1 MSTGLLYHAFGIRGY
16 HYTRTDYQDGQTIF
30 TIRQEP
36 ETCRCSACG
45 SPRLNF
51 RGRVERRFRT
61 VPIGRRATFV
71 VLPIPRVECQA
82 CGVVRQVKIPF
93 ADPRRSSTNSF
104 ERYALELGRRMTIR
118 DVALH
123 LGVSWD
129 VIKDIQ
135 KRDLARRFAKPKLLR
150 RLAIDEIA
158 IAKGHRSL
166 TVVLDL
172 DSGAVVFVGDGK
184 GAKALKPFW
193 KRLKGSKAKIE
204 AVAMDMS
211 PAYRE
216 AVSTHLPKAKIVF
229 DRFHV
234 MKLFNE
240 KLSDLRRALYR
251 EATDGMQKQVLKG
264 TRWLLLKS
272 AENLDEERDEKKK
285 LEEALAL
292 NRSLAVAYYLKEDL
306 RQFWEQ
312 PGKKFAT
319 LGNRT
324 KINSPLT
331 CLRSDYHTPLG
342 KSLGALQTGLVPL
355 HLLLAHTPPTLIL
368 LLDQLHFRLLPLP
381 CHRPRPTQHCLHTRQ
396 QRPVPVHLQDPPT
409 SLDRIVL
416 AVIGRIVHQ
425 LDHQTE
431 PVRELHQPPDELRP
445 PTRRLRAVVQID
457 HQSLHTREIPAPL
470 LPPALQAVHH
480 EVTRQ
485 TCRPEQ
491 DGQQT
496 PHDLQDSKGDQ
507 RRLRL
512 HVVVQRLHGF
522 LAPGRTIAG
531 ELPDLHFGL
540 RVDRDPER
548 VLRTRR
554 PLMDL
559 FDRSKDRLGLLDLL
573 EGFGLLHAT
582 QAVAQTVE
590 EIGFFRF

>member
-1 MSTGLLYHAFGIRGY
+1 MSTSLLYHAFGIRGY

-135 KRDLARRFAKPKLLR
+135 KRDLARRFARPKLKYLR

-158 IAKGHRSL
+158 IAKGHRYL

-240 KLSDLRRALYR
+240 KLSDLRRALHR
-251 EATDGMQKQVLKG
+251 EATDVMQKQVLKG

-292 NRSLAVAYYLKEDL
+292 NRSLATAYYLKEDL

-319 LGNRT
+319 LFLDGWIKRAEASGIKMLQQMGKT
-324 KINSPLT
+324 LAAH
-331 CLRSDYHTPLG
+331 RSG
-342 KSLGALQTGLVPL
+342 
-355 HLLLAHTPPTLIL
+355 LLAYYDVMITSGPMEGTNNKIRLFRRICGWKIREQARLWLDRRASPPAFTIAS
-368 LLDQLHFRLLPLP
+368 
-381 CHRPRPTQHCLHTRQ
+381 PREIEGEAMVKAGGEARVPTQR
-396 QRPVPVHLQDPPT
+396 
-409 SLDRIVL
+409 
-416 AVIGRIVHQ
+416 G
-425 LDHQTE
+425 
-431 PVRELHQPPDELRP
+431 
-445 PTRRLRAVVQID
+445 VV
-457 HQSLHTREIPAPL
+457 
-470 LPPALQAVHH
+470 
-480 EVTRQ
+480 
-485 TCRPEQ
+485 
-491 DGQQT
+491 
-496 PHDLQDSKGDQ
+496 
-507 RRLRL
+507 
-512 HVVVQRLHGF
+512 
-522 LAPGRTIAG
+522 
-531 ELPDLHFGL
+531 
-540 RVDRDPER
+540 
-548 VLRTRR
+548 
-554 PLMDL
+554 
-559 FDRSKDRLGLLDLL
+559 
-573 EGFGLLHAT
+573 
-582 QAVAQTVE
+582 
-590 EIGFFRF
+590 

>member
-1 MSTGLLYHAFGIRGY
+1 MSTSLLYHAFGIRGY

-135 KRDLARRFAKPKLLR
+135 KRDLARRFARPKLKYLR

-158 IAKGHRSL
+158 IAKGHRYL

-240 KLSDLRRALYR
+240 KLSDLRRALHR
-251 EATDGMQKQVLKG
+251 EATDVMQKQVLKG

-292 NRSLAVAYYLKEDL
+292 NRSLATAYYLKEDL

-319 LGNRT
+319 LFLDGWIKRAEASGIKMLQQMGKT
-324 KINSPLT
+324 LAAH
-331 CLRSDYHTPLG
+331 RSG
-342 KSLGALQTGLVPL
+342 
-355 HLLLAHTPPTLIL
+355 LLAYYDVMITSGPMEGTNNKIKTMKRQAYGFRDKEFFKLKIL
-368 LLDQLHFRLLPLP
+368 AIHE
-381 CHRPRPTQHCLHTRQ
+381 TKY
-396 QRPVPVHLQDPPT
+396 
-409 SLDRIVL
+409 
-416 AVIGRIVHQ
+416 
-425 LDHQTE
+425 
-431 PVRELHQPPDELRP
+431 EL
-445 PTRRLRAVVQID
+445 V
-457 HQSLHTREIPAPL
+457 
-470 LPPALQAVHH
+470 
-480 EVTRQ
+480 
-485 TCRPEQ
+485 
-491 DGQQT
+491 G
-496 PHDLQDSKGDQ
+496 
-507 RRLRL
+507 
-512 HVVVQRLHGF
+512 
-522 LAPGRTIAG
+522 
-531 ELPDLHFGL
+531 
-540 RVDRDPER
+540 
-548 VLRTRR
+548 
-554 PLMDL
+554 
-559 FDRSKDRLGLLDLL
+559 
-573 EGFGLLHAT
+573 
-582 QAVAQTVE
+582 
-590 EIGFFRF
+590 